1 MSSMFAQGFRD
12 GRDFAVS
19 KVFGLVFYKELPRF
33 DSATE
38 EEAYFDGFW
47 QSYYNIVN

>member
-1 MSSMFAQGFRD
+1 MFAQGFRD

-19 KVFGLVFYKELPRF
+19 KVFGLVFYKELPKF
-33 DSATE
+33 SSADQ

-47 QSYYNIVN
+47 LSYYNIVN

>member
-1 MSSMFAQGFRD
+1 MFAQGFRD

-19 KVFGLVFYKELPRF
+19 KVFGIVFYKELPRF
-33 DSATE
+33 DSSDE

-47 QSYYNIVN
+47 QSYYNNVN

>member
-1 MSSMFAQGFRD
+1 MFEQGFRD
-12 GRDFAVS
+12 GHDFAVS

-33 DSATE
+33 DSSDE

-47 QSYYNIVN
+47 QSYYNSVN

>member
-1 MSSMFAQGFRD
+1 MFAQGFRD

-33 DSATE
+33 DSSDE

-47 QSYYNIVN
+47 LSYYNIVN